1 MNKET
6 TLNPAEL
13 AAKEA
18 LEKVYSCI
26 YKKKSFVLEAGAG
39 AGKTYSLIHSLK
51 HMLEIEGNRLLRNNQ
66 QIACITYTNI
76 ARDEIESRTDYHPV
90 IFSATIH
97 SFCWSIIKDFQ
108 SRLREVL
115 PEIDKWA
122 DRLRETG
129 EINNHTITYDIGY
142 PRIESQKVSLGHN
155 DVLSLTMRLLE
166 DDKFRKIFSFR
177 FPVIFIDEYQ
187 DTDINFIE
195 SIKKH
200 FLDKNEG
207 PLFGF
212 FGDHW
217 QKIYGTGCGKIEHD
231 SLETIGKK
239 ANFRS
244 CKTIVDCLNRIR
256 PELMQEVNNP
266 EDGSVLVFHSNAW
279 KKERRTESHWKGDL
293 PTDIAHQSLEETKLE
308 LLKRGWDFSQ
318 EKTKILMLTHN
329 ILAQEQG
336 YRNIADVFPNNDSYI
351 KKEDDY
357 IAFFVNILEPVCIAY
372 ENKKFGQMFSY
383 LEGDRPV
390 IRSHKDKLEWVT
402 HMDKLISIRKD
413 KDIGEVIE
421 HLKKTRY
428 PSLPESIERDEIE
441 INLVKSNKELDEY
454 RKRKIARITKLKTI
468 PYQEVIALS
477 RFIEHKTPFA
487 TKHGVKG
494 AEFENVLV
502 VIGRGWSMYNFSQML
517 EYELIGIPRNKID
530 MFERNRNLFYV
541 ACSRPKKRLALVFT
555 QELSDSAIVTLT
567 NWFGQDS
574 LHTLLFNATD

>member
-1 MNKET
+1 MIEKM

-18 LEKVYSCI
+18 LKQVYSCI
-26 YKKKSFVLEAGAG
+26 SQKKSFVLEAGAG
-39 AGKTYSLIHSLK
+39 AGKTYSLIHALK
-51 HMLEIEGNRLLRNNQ
+51 HMLVKEGNALLRNNQ
-66 QIACITYTNI
+66 RIACITYTNI
-76 ARDEIESRTDYHPV
+76 ARNEIESRTDHHPV

-97 SFCWSIIKDFQ
+97 SFCWSIIKDYQ
-108 SRLREVL
+108 PRLREIL
-115 PEIDKWA
+115 PQIDKWG
-122 DRLRETG
+122 DRLKEIG

-142 PRIESQKVSLGHN
+142 SRIESQKISLSHN
-155 DVLSLTMRLLE
+155 DVLALTICLME
-166 DDKFRKIFSFR
+166 DYKFRKIFSFR

-187 DTDINFIE
+187 DTDKNFIE

-200 FLDKNEG
+200 FLDKNDG

-231 SLETIGKK
+231 SLKVIEKR

-244 CKTIVDCLNRIR
+244 CKTIVDSLNRIR
-256 PELMQEVNNP
+256 PELMQEINDSD
-266 EDGSVLVFHSNAW
+266 EGSVLVFHSNAW
-279 KKERRTESHWKGDL
+279 KKERRTEPHWKGDL
-293 PTDIAHQSLEETKLE
+293 PMDIAHQSLVETKSE
-308 LLKRGWDFSQ
+308 LLKRGWDFS
-318 EKTKILMLTHN
+318 KKTTKILMLTHN

-372 ENKKFGQMFSY
+372 ENKKFGQMFSL
-383 LEGDRPV
+383 LEGERPV
-390 IRSHKDKLEWVT
+390 IRSHKEKLEWVT
-402 HMDKLISIRKD
+402 HMDRLISIRNN

-428 PSLPESIERDEIE
+428 PSLPEYIERYET
-441 INLVKSNKELDEY
+441 ELDLVESFQELDDY
-454 RKRKIARITKLKTI
+454 MKKKFERIKKLKTI

-477 RFIEHKTPFA
+477 KFIEHQTPFA

-502 VIGRGWSMYNFSQML
+502 VFGRGWSHYNFSQML
-517 EYELIGIPRNKID
+517 EYESTGIPPKKID

-541 ACSRPKKRLALVFT
+541 ACSRPKKRLALLFT
-555 QELSDSAIVTLT
+555 QELSDSAIETLT

-574 LHTLLFNATD
+574 LHPLLFNTKD